1 MLKRKLTR
9 TKYFGHGLLLLAA
22 ISGIN
27 MTRENN
33 PGINVQTKSSNAV
46 LCDTGILQVQDLDSS
61 LIIKKTLYE
70 KAIAEA
76 SMIPMNPHAVK
87 FVNDYMRKNNESLKL
102 VKKRSDRYFKI
113 IDPVFEKYG
122 LPVELKYLAVI
133 ESELKSTAVSRVGAA
148 GPWQLMPATARILG
162 LKVTKK
168 RDDRKHYYKSTV
180 AAAMYLKDL
189 YNEFGDWLL
198 VIAAYNGGPARV
210 YYAIRKSGSRN
221 FWKMQ
226 KYLPEE
232 TRLHVKKF
240 IGTHYYFEDRGS
252 LVTLTRAEIITRN
265 KAIAELM
272 SSQKQ
277 ESTETQILSAMI
289 DK

>member
-9 TKYFGHGLLLLAA
+9 TKFYGHGLLLLAA

-27 MTRENN
+27 MTQEND
-33 PGINVQTKSSNAV
+33 PGISVQTKSSNAV
-46 LCDTGILQVQDLDSS
+46 LCDTGILQLRDFDSS
-61 LIIKKTLYE
+61 LFKKALTE
-70 KAIAEA
+70 RAIEEA
-76 SMIPMNPHAVK
+76 AMIPMNPHAVK
-87 FVNDYMRKNNESLKL
+87 FVNDYLKKNNEILEL
-102 VKKRSDRYFKI
+102 MKKRSDRYFKI
-113 IDPVFEKYG
+113 IDPVFQKYG

-162 LKVTKK
+162 LKVNSK

-189 YNEFGDWLL
+189 YKEFGDWLL

-226 KYLPEE
+226 KYLPAE
-232 TRLHVKKF
+232 TRMHVKKF

-252 LVTLTRAEIITRN
+252 LVTLTRAEIIAHN
-265 KAIAELM
+265 KVIDALM

-277 ESTETQILSAMI
+277 ESAETQILSAVI
-289 DK
+289 DR

>member
-9 TKYFGHGLLLLAA
+9 TKFYGHGLLLLAA

-27 MTRENN
+27 MTREND
-33 PGINVQTKSSNAV
+33 PGISVQTKSSNAV
-46 LCDTGILQVQDLDSS
+46 LCDTGILQLRDFDSS
-61 LIIKKTLYE
+61 LFKKALTE
-70 KAIAEA
+70 RAIEEA
-76 SMIPMNPHAVK
+76 AMIPMNPHAVK
-87 FVNDYMRKNNESLKL
+87 FVNDYLKKNNEILEL
-102 VKKRSDRYFKI
+102 MKKRSDRYFKI
-113 IDPVFEKYG
+113 IDPVFQKYG

-162 LKVTKK
+162 LKVNSK

-189 YNEFGDWLL
+189 YKEFGDWLL

-226 KYLPEE
+226 KYLPAE
-232 TRLHVKKF
+232 TRMHVKKF

-252 LVTLTRAEIITRN
+252 LVTLTRAEIIAHN
-265 KAIAELM
+265 KVIDALM

-277 ESTETQILSAMI
+277 ESAETQIFSAVI
-289 DK
+289 DR